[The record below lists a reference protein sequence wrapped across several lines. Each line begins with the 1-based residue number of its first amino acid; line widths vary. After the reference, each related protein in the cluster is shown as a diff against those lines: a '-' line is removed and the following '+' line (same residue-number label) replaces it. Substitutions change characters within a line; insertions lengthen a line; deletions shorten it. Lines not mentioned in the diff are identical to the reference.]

1 MRLLTIFLDS
11 SVILS
16 GLASSTGGSRKL
28 FIATEHNRLKLL
40 TTPLVI
46 QEVFNHLEKLFIE
59 PNQLENLLSR
69 KVIRLISNPNEET
82 IEKFS
87 QASSDPNDIHVLAG
101 AGLSGAKVLISLDK
115 KHILTP
121 KVRKIL
127 KPMLVK
133 SPKDFWCW
141 LGELKK
147 IRRIKY

>member
-28 FIATEHNRLKLL
+28 FIATEHNKLKLL
-40 TTPLVI
+40 ATPLVI
-46 QEVFNHLEKLFIE
+46 QEVFNHLKKLSIE
-59 PNQLENLLSR
+59 PDQLENLLST
-69 KVIRLISNPNEET
+69 KVIRLIANPNKET
-82 IEKFS
+82 IKKFS
-87 QASSDPNDIHVLAG
+87 QVSSDPNDIHVLAG
-101 AGLSGAKVLISLDK
+101 AGLSGANILISLEK

-133 SPKDFWCW
+133 SPKDFWNW
-141 LGELKK
+141 LGKLK
-147 IRRIKY
+147 